1 MWPSNDRIGETEL
14 VILIA
19 STLIGSGIV
28 TLPAILA
35 AEVGP
40 DAWLSVLFA
49 WVIALFAGT
58 AVTQVMRQYPH
69 QSVMSILEQTW
80 GVVVARIIGAAY
92 TLYGM
97 FITGVTVGI
106 ASDQI
111 KLTLLPLT
119 PYELIAFSILLLAA
133 YVAREGL
140 EPMARMLTLLF
151 PVIFLPITVLGLS
164 LKGARLEHFLP
175 VLGEGIGPVMKG
187 SLSAMFTFLGFEL
200 LYVVANALRNPQ
212 TATRAVIKG
221 ISITGV
227 VYLTIILVTTTIF
240 TRAQAAALVVPLKSI
255 IDTIDLPF
263 VFLERFDVFIFALWI
278 TVSYTTILAQVYG
291 VSRFLQETC
300 GLRSQTPAVLPVV
313 PIAFTVSI
321 LPESTLDLTELVELA
336 NNIGLIFGIVI
347 PVSLWAALGIRRRWK
362 AWSQEAR

>member
-1 MWPSNDRIGETEL
+1 
-14 VILIA
+14 
-19 STLIGSGIV
+19 
-28 TLPAILA
+28 
-35 AEVGP
+35 
-40 DAWLSVLFA
+40 
-49 WVIALFAGT
+49 
-58 AVTQVMRQYPH
+58 
-69 QSVMSILEQTW
+69 

-106 ASDQI
+106 ACDQI

-212 TATRAVIKG
+212 TATRAV
-221 ISITGV
+221 
-227 VYLTIILVTTTIF
+227 
-240 TRAQAAALVVPLKSI
+240 
-255 IDTIDLPF
+255 
-263 VFLERFDVFIFALWI
+263 
-278 TVSYTTILAQVYG
+278 
-291 VSRFLQETC
+291 
-300 GLRSQTPAVLPVV
+300 
-313 PIAFTVSI
+313 
-321 LPESTLDLTELVELA
+321 
-336 NNIGLIFGIVI
+336 
-347 PVSLWAALGIRRRWK
+347 
-362 AWSQEAR
+362 